1 MKGRQE
7 NKIIKKG
14 KDISEQ
20 FKGNGKCEVICE
32 KNKKTTGFL
41 KSVIFCCAPCGA
53 RH

>member
-14 KDISEQ
+14 KDKSEQ

-32 KNKKTTGFL
+32 KNKKPLDFL
-41 KSVIFCCAPCGA
+41 NQ
-53 RH
+53 